1 MEGEFESYNKNIDE
15 FDARN
20 IFEFDEL
27 KELNRIKIK
36 NTRNDK
42 KNDSEKNILLIKKND
57 RRFLI
62 N

>member
-1 MEGEFESYNKNIDE
+1 MEGEFENYNKNIDE

-27 KELNRIKIK
+27 KELNRSKFK
-36 NTRNDK
+36 NTGDNK
-42 KNDSEKNILLIKKND
+42 KNDSEEVIFFKKND
-57 RRFLI
+57 RKFLI

>member
-1 MEGEFESYNKNIDE
+1 MEIEFESYNKNIDE

-27 KELNRIKIK
+27 KELNRQRFQEIT
-36 NTRNDK
+36 NK
-42 KNDSEKNILLIKKND
+42 KLENSEKTIFSNKRKKQ
-57 RRFLI
+57 RLWI